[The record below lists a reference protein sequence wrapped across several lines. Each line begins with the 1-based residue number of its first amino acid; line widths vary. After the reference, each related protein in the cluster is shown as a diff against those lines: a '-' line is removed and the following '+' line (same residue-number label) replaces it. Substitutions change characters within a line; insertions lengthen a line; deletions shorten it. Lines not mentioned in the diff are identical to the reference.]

1 MEERDY
7 QKKVE
12 AARRDKAT
20 HVEKIREI
28 GTIPPALPHRHFI
41 NPSTPDDLFIHLD
54 GEFDSDLPFQAER
67 GANAATMLSCLICAD
82 VRNSDMMSCVGGF
95 TDNIDRYERQGQK
108 GMSKKFI
115 YVYLRRYYN
124 NPKQLPH

>member
-1 MEERDY
+1 MEDRDY

-28 GTIPPALPHRHFI
+28 GTIPPALSHRHFI
-41 NPSTPDDLFIHLD
+41 NPSTPDDPFIRPD
-54 GEFDSDLPFQAER
+54 GEFDSDLSFQAER
-67 GANAATMLSCLICAD
+67 GANEATMLSCLICAD
-82 VRNSDMMSCVGGF
+82 VRNSDMASCVGGF

-108 GMSKKFI
+108 GTSKKII
-115 YVYLRRYYN
+115 YVYYN